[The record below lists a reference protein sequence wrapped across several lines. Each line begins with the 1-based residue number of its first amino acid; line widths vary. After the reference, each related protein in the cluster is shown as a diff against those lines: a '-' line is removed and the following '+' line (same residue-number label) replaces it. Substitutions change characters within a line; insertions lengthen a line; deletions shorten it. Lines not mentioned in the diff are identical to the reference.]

1 MDIKLIALDLDG
13 TLLASDHDTIP
24 ERNKTALR
32 RAAEMG
38 VHMAIASGRSW
49 SLVRETAQNLGCVS
63 YGITGN
69 GGCVVD
75 AQGKPLVSAPMD
87 AQQSLEIIR
96 KLQRR
101 RLPFEIYVDGQ
112 NYLQRDDLDHL
123 DCVALSDAFLEMYR
137 RNVVAVDDLLDFAA
151 HHPPE
156 KFDVFYVPLE
166 EKDAVSAEILQGGLL
181 SVSGGLETNLEF
193 TAPGVTKG
201 TALAALSAQLGLT
214 ADQVMAFG
222 DADNDLEMLRWAGW
236 SFAMENGSDAVKAA
250 AKHAAPS
257 NDAAGVGQIVQKYVL
272 NL

>member
-24 ERNKTALR
+24 EKNRTVLR
-32 RAAEMG
+32 KAAKQG
-38 VHMAIASGRSW
+38 VHIAIASGRSW
-49 SLVRETAQNLGCVS
+49 SLVRETAQHLGCVS

-75 AQGKPLVSAPMD
+75 STGSPLVSSPMD
-87 AQQSLEIIR
+87 LAQSLEIIR
-96 KLQRR
+96 RLRKRE
-101 RLPFEIYVDGQ
+101 LPFEIYVDGQ
-112 NYLQRDDLDHL
+112 NYLELSDLDHL

-137 RNVVAVDDLLDFAA
+137 RNVVVVEDILAFAA
-151 HHPPE
+151 QHAPE
-156 KFDVFYVPLE
+156 KFDVFYVPLDI
-166 EKDAVSAEILQGGLL
+166 KDAVSAEILQGGLL

-201 TALAALSAQLGLT
+201 TALAALAKKLGLT

-250 AKHAAPS
+250 AKYAAPS
-257 NDAAGVGQIVQKYVL
+257 NDDAGVGQMVEKYAL
-272 NL
+272 NG